1 MWKRLRWKVPTAAR
15 KGGKEETKEAEAVRT
30 PSTVPLGFD
39 EEEDTVGVPRASS
52 NGSGSEYFDA
62 QELYADNFKLKRE
75 RMRLLEE
82 LRYVRMWSTRI
93 SAPKNSNDDCS
104 PQSPPPPNN
113 DSKKRFRE
121 AQLTAQLEEERGAL
135 EEKLMSLV
143 EELDGRDQLLARLQA
158 EKADAEQLLQA
169 LADYHESTQA
179 SGTELQRQPRAKQRG
194 AGTRR
199 LVALAPG
206 MVFLLLLLVIV
217 ALLPAVDHR
226 LLGGFGGLLAWP
238 WSAFWRNRASGLAHL
253 GRGTLH
259 QGEYLRSCRQ
269 FVAALGGECTDPHV
283 LHMGHDGNLVLFRG
297 ASLFGAN
304 PVWSTSQLSSYKV
317 GQSTGRASYWATV
330 DKQGVLKV
338 VKVEGDGHKKGPRET
353 VVFSRPVSRLPP
365 VLHGLLV
372 AK

>member
-1 MWKRLRWKVPTAAR
+1 
-15 KGGKEETKEAEAVRT
+15 
-30 PSTVPLGFD
+30 
-39 EEEDTVGVPRASS
+39 
-52 NGSGSEYFDA
+52 
-62 QELYADNFKLKRE
+62 
-75 RMRLLEE
+75 
-82 LRYVRMWSTRI
+82 
-93 SAPKNSNDDCS
+93 
-104 PQSPPPPNN
+104 
-113 DSKKRFRE
+113 
-121 AQLTAQLEEERGAL
+121 
-135 EEKLMSLV
+135 
-143 EELDGRDQLLARLQA
+143 LQA

-179 SGTELQRQPRAKQRG
+179 SGTGLQRQPRAKQRG
-194 AGTRR
+194 ASTRR

-206 MVFLLLLLVIV
+206 MGFLLLLLVVV

-253 GRGTLH
+253 GRGILH

-269 FVAALGGECTDPHV
+269 FVAGLGGECTDPHV

-297 ASLFGAN
+297 ASLFGAS

-317 GQSTGRASYWATV
+317 GQSTGRARYWATV

-338 VKVEGDGHKKGPRET
+338 VKVEGEGHKKGPRET

-365 VLHGLLV
+365 VLHGLLLV